1 MSALCRSMACEACGR
16 VFKSDSAL
24 TTHQK
29 KFCPPYKEKRRKD
42 AEEWDASRALLQEMI
57 KAGTLK
63 PDWWKDDLRKDKKQ
77 LEQEEAKRL
86 KKAKEDLMT
95 GELPPLTLPERH
107 FREKH
112 DPLDEE
118 GICKAWRRRKV
129 LKERAE
135 AAATAGVLEPE
146 SNGSSTITQEAVA
159 PPEPQQD
166 EVRVQRAEGVAV
178 TENNDHREDLQ
189 NSPNNEVPTPFTY
202 FDFDNISFNYDVQL
216 DFSDS
221 SQAEPPAPACS
232 SFAPEPTI
240 IDVQYENGD
249 TGQQWENTSPLYV
262 PSQLPE
268 DLAIIDVQDEN
279 GDMGQQWENTSSLYV
294 PSQLEDTPSY
304 QLYSESETNL
314 QCGVD
319 SSIPPI
325 SESYTTQPFN
335 IPSSFGLN
343 SNFDT
348 FPIYPSFHAIPKSF
362 IATTDYP
369 LPSQDNALWQ
379 PPQASQDPYC
389 YTNPLPL
396 FETLLGSEGEAP
408 LYMPMGIPSDV
419 VAAMLVNLH
428 VPFRHWADQSPRGGY
443 VAC

>member
-112 DPLDEE
+112 GPLDEE
-118 GICKAWRRRKV
+118 GICKGASFYSCAESDQRKL

-146 SNGSSTITQEAVA
+146 SNESSTITQAAIA

-166 EVRVQRAEGVAV
+166 EVRVERAEGV

-262 PSQLPE
+262 PSQLE
-268 DLAIIDVQDEN
+268 D
-279 GDMGQQWENTSSLYV
+279 M
-294 PSQLEDTPSY
+294 PSY
-304 QLYSESETNL
+304 QLYSESEINL
-314 QCGVD
+314 QYGVD
-319 SSIPPI
+319 SSIHTIP
-325 SESYTTQPFN
+325 ESYTTHSFN
-335 IPSSFGLN
+335 IPSSFGML
-343 SNFDT
+343 SNLDT
-348 FPIYPSFHAIPKSF
+348 FPVYPSLDTIPRSF
-362 IATTDYP
+362 ATTDYYP
-369 LPSQDNALWQ
+369 LPSQDTALWQ
-379 PPQASQDPYC
+379 TPQTSPEPYC
-389 YTNPLPL
+389 YTKPLPL
-396 FETLLGSEGEAP
+396 QTLGSEGVAP
-408 LYMPMGIPSDV
+408 LYMPMGVPSDV

-428 VPFRHWADQSPRGGY
+428 VPFRHWAGQSPRGGY
-443 VAC
+443 AAC